1 VRLETAVFH
10 SRLARRIMA
19 LFLIC
24 AAVPIVGLAVLSL
37 AQVRSVFADHARREL
52 LRVAQDYT
60 SNLHDRLVLAD
71 HELQVAGPRRSG
83 NTWPFAAIRYGDS
96 PGKAGSAA
104 AAAPADARD
113 TRADD
118 PRLTRGESV
127 IRTRLAGPN
136 TGSVEIVRA
145 LPDGARVMGL
155 VDPDFLWGDATDLP
169 AGVDLCVLAAN
180 RETIFCSSKSEV
192 QRDVASLE
200 SASSGMASTTVLDA
214 GGHAVLVS
222 RRELYL
228 PRFQTAGWTVLTWR
242 LESDAL
248 APTTSF
254 VGDFVP
260 VALLALLVAALLSA
274 TQIRRTLGPLH
285 ALLIGTRKA
294 AEQDFSSRVE
304 TEVHDEFG
312 ELGVAFNA
320 MNERLG
326 RQFETLRTLADIDRG
341 ILTRSAVDCTVEM
354 VLQRLRPLLAARFVA
369 VAMLDRHGG
378 AALRVF
384 VVDQFASG
392 PPSLERLDAG
402 ACNALAWVAAPR
414 EIRVDA
420 SAREHAILRA
430 LPLGADSLLVAIPI
444 LADTAP
450 AGALIAAFDD
460 LEVLSAEQHRHLRE
474 LADRLGVAFATA
486 AKDEELY
493 YQAHFD
499 SLTTLPN
506 RLQFMEELGRRMAH
520 ARREQRE
527 VALLFIDLDHFK
539 DINDT
544 AGHALGDAVLRE
556 AADRLRHCV
565 RSGDALARLGG
576 DEFTVIVSDMS
587 TPRTP
592 EVVAGHVLDAM
603 DVPFACGG
611 GEHFLSASIGIAIH
625 PADGVTPE
633 ELLRNADTAMY
644 RAKEAGRNRSV
655 YFEERMNAA
664 AQARVNIERDL
675 RRGLD
680 AAEFQLVYQPQFE
693 LATGRLVAAEALLRW
708 HHRDGTV
715 LMPGEFIGRAEETGV
730 IERLGQWVLQEACR
744 QHQQWASEGL
754 LLDRI
759 ALNVSPQQLR
769 RRQFVGEVA
778 AALRGAGMPAGCL
791 ELEITESVLMDPGRH
806 VELALATLDSMRVRV
821 ALDDFGTGYSSLA
834 YVKRFPVH
842 VVKIDRAFIA
852 DLHRE
857 ASSLAI
863 SRAIIGMAHA
873 LGKTVV
879 AEGVESTA
887 QAALLQELGCDYVQ
901 GFHFG
906 QPLEPA
912 EFAAMIRRRAAVDAR
927 SPADASAA
935 GRRPAAS
942 DTAPR

>member
-1 VRLETAVFH
+1 MKIESAVFH
-10 SRLARRIMA
+10 SQLARRIMG
-19 LFLIC
+19 LFLLC
-24 AAVPIVGLAVLSL
+24 AAVPIVALAVVSL
-37 AQVRSVFADHARREL
+37 VQVRSVFADHARREL

-71 HELQVAGPRRSG
+71 HELGVAGPRLAHAA
-83 NTWPFAAIRYGDS
+83 WPFVSIRYADGATRGDS
-96 PGKAGSAA
+96 VMIVHRAG
-104 AAAPADARD
+104 
-113 TRADD
+113 DD
-118 PRLTRGESV
+118 P
-127 IRTRLAGPN
+127 
-136 TGSVEIVRA
+136 GSVEIVHSLA
-145 LPDGARVMGL
+145 DGTRVIGL
-155 VDPDFLWGDATDLP
+155 VDSEFLWGDASDLP
-169 AGVDLCVLAAN
+169 AGIDLCVLTQDHAA
-180 RETIFCSSKSEV
+180 IFCSSKSEL
-192 QRDVASLE
+192 QRNVASLE
-200 SASSGMASTTVLDA
+200 SASSGTASTTVIDTA
-214 GGHAVLVS
+214 GQAVLVS

-228 PRFQTAGWTVLTWR
+228 PRFQTTGWTVLTWR
-242 LESDAL
+242 LESEAL
-248 APTTSF
+248 APTKSF
-254 VGDFVP
+254 VGLFLP
-260 VALLALLVAALLSA
+260 VALLALLLAALLST

-285 ALLIGTRKA
+285 ALLTGTRKA

-304 TEVHDEFG
+304 TDVHDEFG
-312 ELGVAFNA
+312 QLAHAFNA

-326 RQFETLRTLADIDRG
+326 QQFETLRTLADIDRG

-354 VLQRLRPLLAARFVA
+354 VLQRLRPLLSAQCVA
-369 VAMLDRHGG
+369 VAALDRHGG
-378 AALRVF
+378 STLRIF
-384 VVDQFASG
+384 VVDQATGG
-392 PPSLERLDAG
+392 PPTLERLDAG
-402 ACNALAWVAAPR
+402 SWDSLAWLEAPHELR
-414 EIRVDA
+414 IDDA
-420 SAREHAILRA
+420 TRDHPLLRT
-430 LPLGADSLLVAIPI
+430 LPLHGATLLVSVPI
-444 LADTAP
+444 VADTAP
-450 AGALIAAFDD
+450 AGALIVAFDAA
-460 LEVLSAEQHRHLRE
+460 EVMSAEQRRHVRE

-520 ARREQRE
+520 ARREQGE

-587 TPRTP
+587 KPRTP
-592 EVVAGHVLDAM
+592 EIVAGHVLDAM
-603 DVPFACGG
+603 SVPFACGS

-625 PADGVTPE
+625 PADGTTPE

-644 RAKEAGRNRSV
+644 RAKEAGRNRWV
-655 YFEERMNAA
+655 YYEERMNVA

-693 LATGRLVAAEALLRW
+693 LSTGRLVAAEALLRW
-708 HHRDGTV
+708 HHRDGNV
-715 LMPGEFIGRAEETGV
+715 LLPGEFITRAEETGV
-730 IERLGQWVLQEACR
+730 IERLGLWVMQEACR

-754 LLDRI
+754 VLDRI

-778 AALRGAGMPAGCL
+778 SALRGAGMPARCL

-852 DLHRE
+852 DLHRD

-873 LGKTVV
+873 LGKSVV
-879 AEGVESTA
+879 AEGVESAA
-887 QAALLQELGCDYVQ
+887 QATLLQELDCDYVQ

-912 EFAAMIRRRAAVDAR
+912 AFAAMIRRRAELDAR
-927 SPADASAA
+927 SPLDAEAA
-935 GRRPAAS
+935 GRQEAPTRAA
-942 DTAPR
+942 AR

>member
-1 VRLETAVFH
+1 V
-10 SRLARRIMA
+10 
-19 LFLIC
+19 
-24 AAVPIVGLAVLSL
+24 
-37 AQVRSVFADHARREL
+37 
-52 LRVAQDYT
+52 
-60 SNLHDRLVLAD
+60 
-71 HELQVAGPRRSG
+71 
-83 NTWPFAAIRYGDS
+83 
-96 PGKAGSAA
+96 
-104 AAAPADARD
+104 
-113 TRADD
+113 
-118 PRLTRGESV
+118 
-127 IRTRLAGPN
+127 
-136 TGSVEIVRA
+136 
-145 LPDGARVMGL
+145 
-155 VDPDFLWGDATDLP
+155 
-169 AGVDLCVLAAN
+169 
-180 RETIFCSSKSEV
+180 
-192 QRDVASLE
+192 
-200 SASSGMASTTVLDA
+200 
-214 GGHAVLVS
+214 
-222 RRELYL
+222 
-228 PRFQTAGWTVLTWR
+228 
-242 LESDAL
+242 
-248 APTTSF
+248 PTTSF
-254 VGDFVP
+254 VAEFVP

-285 ALLIGTRKA
+285 ALLAGTRRA
-294 AEQDFSSRVE
+294 AEQDFSSRVD
-304 TEVHDEFG
+304 TEEVRDEFG
-312 ELGVAFNA
+312 ELGAAFNA

-384 VVDQFASG
+384 VVDASVGG

-402 ACNALAWVAAPR
+402 ACDALAWVAAAR
-414 EIRVDA
+414 ETRIDDA
-420 SAREHAILRA
+420 AREHPILRA
-430 LPLGADSLLVAIPI
+430 LPLSGANVLVSVPI

-450 AGALIAAFDD
+450 AGALIAAFDGVD
-460 LEVLSAEQHRHLRE
+460 VLSAEQHRHLRE

-592 EVVAGHVLDAM
+592 ELVAGHVLDAM
-603 DVPFACGG
+603 AVPFACGG

-655 YFEERMNAA
+655 YYEERMNAA

-675 RRGLD
+675 RRGLE

-708 HHRDGTV
+708 HHRDGSI

-730 IERLGQWVLQEACR
+730 IERLGLWVLQEACR

-754 LLDRI
+754 VLDRI

-778 AALRGAGMPAGCL
+778 TALRGAGMPARCL

-873 LGKTVV
+873 LGKSVV
-879 AEGVESTA
+879 AEGVENAA
-887 QAALLQELGCDYVQ
+887 QAALLQELACDYVQ

-927 SPADASAA
+927 SPADLGAA
-935 GRRPAAS
+935 GRRAAAS
-942 DTAPR
+942 GAEPR